1 MVDLMGFYLCG
12 MVVPVPFWVVT
23 LEPQEFEAE
32 ALVGIRYRQFFS
44 VTIIMVGLYL
54 GSAEAQQTIFN
65 VPSADVTPKGEIFLQ
80 HESQFR
86 TWRPGRF
93 INSTEYSAYG
103 LGHGTELDVTVF
115 NVNAPASDNITLGVG
130 LKKSVPLFPRRF
142 PRQELKL
149 TVGQLIPVSLQ
160 GQGVGNWSYAHLS
173 TRAPRLKTR
182 VAVGVSTGTRQIF
195 GRTTVGAIATL
206 EQPVTKRLSLQ
217 GDWYSGTHAL
227 GFLIAGFTYALPYDT
242 VLFGGYQIPNTP
254 RYGRQGFVLE
264 FARYLK

>member
-1 MVDLMGFYLCG
+1 MVSIRHRQLFCMM
-12 MVVPVPFWVVT
+12 MV
-23 LEPQEFEAE
+23 
-32 ALVGIRYRQFFS
+32 
-44 VTIIMVGLYL
+44 MVGLL
-54 GSAEAQQTIFN
+54 GNSAQAQQTIFN

-103 LGHGTELDVTVF
+103 LGHGTELDVTLF
-115 NVNAPASDNITLGVG
+115 NVNAPATDNITLGVG
-130 LKKSVPLFPRRF
+130 LKKIVPLFPKKF

-173 TRAPRLKTR
+173 ARAPRLKTR

-227 GFLIAGFTYALPYDT
+227 GFLITGFSYTLPYDT

-254 RYGRQGFVLE
+254 RCGRQGFVFE
-264 FARYLK
+264 FAKYVK